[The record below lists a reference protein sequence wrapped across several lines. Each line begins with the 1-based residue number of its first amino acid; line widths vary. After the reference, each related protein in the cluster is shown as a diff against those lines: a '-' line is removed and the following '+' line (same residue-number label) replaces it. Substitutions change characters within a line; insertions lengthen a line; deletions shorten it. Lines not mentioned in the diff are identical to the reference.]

1 MSTAAEHVKKLVTES
16 KLVVCV
22 GSGGVGKTTTAAALA
37 IAAARSGRKAAVL
50 TIDPAKRLAQA
61 LGVEAMGNIPRTLTP
76 ELTAPG
82 SVDAMML
89 EASAALDDFV
99 QRLVPDP
106 DRRERLFQNRLYQV
120 IARHLGGTH
129 EYMAVERLHALVEE
143 SGYDVVILDTPPTV
157 NALDFLD
164 APNRLAGF
172 FSEKITRFFVKQGED
187 KKKGF
192 IDKLRDR
199 AGDLAMG
206 VLGKALGEGFV
217 EELADFSTA
226 FQGLF
231 VAIHDRA
238 VAADKIL
245 RAPTTSFLIVSAAD
259 PVRTAEAE
267 AFLQTLDRLGIHP
280 RAIIANRVHIDRGDV
295 DVDIASVM
303 EALVPVGLGAEAA
316 DAFEAISTGQR
327 QLKTVRQRDR
337 RGLSHLE
344 RLVGKQRVMVVG
356 ELDQEVQ
363 DRAAVEHVLAVLGLA
378 RA

>member
-1 MSTAAEHVKKLVTES
+1 
-16 KLVVCV
+16 
-22 GSGGVGKTTTAAALA
+22 
-37 IAAARSGRKAAVL
+37 
-50 TIDPAKRLAQA
+50 
-61 LGVEAMGNIPRTLTP
+61 
-76 ELTAPG
+76 
-82 SVDAMML
+82 
-89 EASAALDDFV
+89 
-99 QRLVPDP
+99 
-106 DRRERLFQNRLYQV
+106 
-120 IARHLGGTH
+120 
-129 EYMAVERLHALVEE
+129 
-143 SGYDVVILDTPPTV
+143 V

-172 FSEKITRFFVKQGED
+172 FSEKITRFFVKQGEE

-245 RAPTTSFLIVSAAD
+245 RASTTSFLIVSAAD

-280 RAIIANRVHIDRGDV
+280 RAIIANRVHIDRGDI
-295 DVDIASVM
+295 DVDAGAVM
-303 EALVPVGLGAEAA
+303 EALGPAGLTAEAA
-316 DAFEAISTGQR
+316 SAFEAIAAGQR

-337 RGLSHLE
+337 RGLTHLE

-363 DRAAVEHVLAVLGLA
+363 DRAAVEHFLAVLGLA
-378 RA
+378 RS

>member
-1 MSTAAEHVKKLVTES
+1 M
-16 KLVVCV
+16 
-22 GSGGVGKTTTAAALA
+22 
-37 IAAARSGRKAAVL
+37 
-50 TIDPAKRLAQA
+50 
-61 LGVEAMGNIPRTLTP
+61 
-76 ELTAPG
+76 
-82 SVDAMML
+82 
-89 EASAALDDFV
+89 
-99 QRLVPDP
+99 
-106 DRRERLFQNRLYQV
+106 
-120 IARHLGGTH
+120 
-129 EYMAVERLHALVEE
+129 
-143 SGYDVVILDTPPTV
+143 
-157 NALDFLD
+157 
-164 APNRLAGF
+164 
-172 FSEKITRFFVKQGED
+172 
-187 KKKGF
+187 
-192 IDKLRDR
+192 
-199 AGDLAMG
+199 
-206 VLGKALGEGFV
+206 
-217 EELADFSTA
+217 
-226 FQGLF
+226 
-231 VAIHDRA
+231 
-238 VAADKIL
+238 IL

-363 DRAAVEHVLAVLGLA
+363 DRAAVEHFLAVLGLA